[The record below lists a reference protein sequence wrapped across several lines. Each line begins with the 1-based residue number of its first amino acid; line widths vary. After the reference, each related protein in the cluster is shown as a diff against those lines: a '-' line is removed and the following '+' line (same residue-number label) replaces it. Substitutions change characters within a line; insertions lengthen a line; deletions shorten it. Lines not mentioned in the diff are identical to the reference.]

1 MAHHDAAGE
10 YRVRLD
16 EFQGPLDLL
25 LHLVR
30 RAELDPSQ
38 IQIAR
43 IADQYIEHIERATH
57 GEPGRVD
64 VEVGGEFLVM
74 AATLME
80 IKSRSLM
87 PTAPAGREGP
97 QRGEADPRAE
107 LIRQLLAYRGIREAA
122 DRLDERRRAFE
133 LRWPSARAGVDK
145 DALRAAIEQ
154 STDLDPEDLDVID
167 LVESFARIAA
177 AVNFERLGEHRVVF
191 DDTPIEL
198 HATDILDRLTRLERD
213 GATPRMTFAELFAG
227 APRSGII
234 GLFLATLELTRQR
247 RVTVEHDQ
255 QTGTTV
261 IERRPPSDDAAELA
275 LAPIP
280 GVTDPASP
288 Q

>member
-1 MAHHDAAGE
+1 MAHHDPAGE

-30 RAELDPSQ
+30 RAELDPAQ

-43 IADQYIEHIERATH
+43 IADQYIEHVERATH

-87 PTAPAGREGP
+87 PAVPAAREGLP
-97 QRGEADPRAE
+97 RDESDPRAE
-107 LIRQLLAYRGIREAA
+107 LIRQLLAYRGIRDAA
-122 DRLDERRRAFE
+122 NRLEERRRAFE
-133 LRWPSARAGVDK
+133 LRWPSARAGVDR
-145 DALRAAIEQ
+145 DAIHAALEQ
-154 STDLDPEDLDVID
+154 SADLDPEDLDVID

-177 AVNFERLGEHRVVF
+177 AVNFDRLGEHRVVF

-213 GATPRMTFAELFAG
+213 GATPRLTFAELFAG

-247 RVTVEHDQ
+247 RITVEHDQ
-255 QTGTTV
+255 QNGTTV
-261 IERRPPSDDAAELA
+261 IERRPPSDDAPELA

-280 GVTDPASP
+280 GVGDAGSA
-288 Q
+288 